1 MNDSSAHPRKPA
13 AAQSFLRSNA
23 VQTLLAFGA
32 LIVLV
37 VGFSIASPN
46 FLQFDN
52 IVGILLA
59 TTVNGVLGL
68 GVTFVII
75 TGGIDL
81 SIGTVMTLSAVMTG
95 VFITNWQL
103 PLPIGILAGLLT
115 GAAAGFVNGIVIAKL
130 KVPSFIATL
139 GMLNVAKGLA
149 LVISGL
155 RPIYFNDTPAFN
167 ELAMGS
173 AFGAIIPG
181 FDVPNLILILFGAAI
196 IASLVLKRTILGRY
210 TFAIGSN
217 EEATRLSGVAVD
229 RWKIVTYAV
238 CGLFS
243 GLAGVLIA
251 ARLNSAQPSLGLG
264 YELDAIAAAV
274 IGGTSL
280 SGGEGTIL
288 GTVIG
293 AFIISILT
301 NGLRILSVPQE
312 WQTVVT
318 GSIVVL
324 AVYLDV
330 VRRRRREQA

>member
-1 MNDSSAHPRKPA
+1 
-13 AAQSFLRSNA
+13 
-23 VQTLLAFGA
+23 

-75 TGGIDL
+75 SGGIDL

-103 PLPIGILAGLLT
+103 PLPIGILAGVLT
-115 GAAAGFVNGIVIAKL
+115 GAAAGFVNGVVIAKL

-167 ELAMGS
+167 DLAMGS
-173 AFGAIIPG
+173 AFGAIIPALT
-181 FDVPNLILILFGAAI
+181 F
-196 IASLVLKRTILGRY
+196 RTWY
-210 TFAIGSN
+210 
-217 EEATRLSGVAVD
+217 
-229 RWKIVTYAV
+229 
-238 CGLFS
+238 
-243 GLAGVLIA
+243 
-251 ARLNSAQPSLGLG
+251 
-264 YELDAIAAAV
+264 
-274 IGGTSL
+274 
-280 SGGEGTIL
+280 
-288 GTVIG
+288 
-293 AFIISILT
+293 
-301 NGLRILSVPQE
+301 
-312 WQTVVT
+312 
-318 GSIVVL
+318 
-324 AVYLDV
+324 
-330 VRRRRREQA
+330 

>member
-1 MNDSSAHPRKPA
+1 MTEPV
-13 AAQSFLRSNA
+13 AQPEKRPPGRSFLRSSA
-23 VQTLLAFGA
+23 MQTLLACGA
-32 LIVLV
+32 LIVLLIV
-37 VGFSIASPN
+37 FSLASPN
-46 FLQFDN
+46 FLSFDN
-52 IVGILLA
+52 VVGILLA
-59 TTVNGVLGL
+59 TAVNGVLGL

-75 TGGIDL
+75 TAGIDL

-95 VFITNWQL
+95 VLITNWG
-103 PLPIGILAGLLT
+103 LPIPVGIAGGVLT
-115 GAAAGFVNGIVIAKL
+115 GTMAGVVNGVLIAKM
-130 KVPSFIATL
+130 KVPPFIATL

-155 RPIYFNDTPAFN
+155 RPIYFSDTPGFN
-167 ELAMGS
+167 EMAMGS
-173 AFGAIIPG
+173 VLASIIPG
-181 FDVPNLILILFGAAI
+181 FEVPNLVLFLFGAAI
-196 IASLVLKRTILGRY
+196 IASLVLKKTILGRY
-210 TFAIGSN
+210 TFALGSN
-217 EEATRLSGVAVD
+217 EEATRLSGVNVD
-229 RWKIVTYAV
+229 GWKITVYAV

-324 AVYLDV
+324 AVYLDI
-330 VRRRRREQA
+330 VRRRRKEQA